1 MASDLLHPNS
11 SSAQTKPEVSRG
23 YVERRM
29 RKDFIIRFSTV
40 LLAILTATT
49 VVFAIINFQK
59 ESQFSTPDDGVWWI
73 EQNGALVAKRVTSGG
88 PGDHA
93 GIKPGDRLLNV
104 SHHNEGLTKPLT
116 VENVEKHAPLNRVE
130 EAGSRPPQAQ
140 V

>member
-1 MASDLLHPNS
+1 
-11 SSAQTKPEVSRG
+11 
-23 YVERRM
+23 M

-93 GIKPGDRLLNV
+93 GIKPGDRLLTID
-104 SHHNEGLTKPLT
+104 GRWTDTLTDLFEATGSVKPGTTVPVKIQRDGKEMELKVKPL
-116 VENVEKHAPLNRVE
+116 
-130 EAGSRPPQAQ
+130 AGL
-140 V
+140 